1 MLSRKYRV
9 PKTVFALPQKKTVYR
24 NGYFIVKTAP
34 NAKTY
39 DRIAVV
45 VSKNISKTAVKRNK
59 IKRIV
64 SKCMEKA
71 LQNKKEGKDL
81 IIIAEK
87 KAKDANEK
95 IISEEIEKIIEVI
108 N

>member
-1 MLSRKYRV
+1 
-9 PKTVFALPQKKTVYR
+9 
-24 NGYFIVKTAP
+24 
-34 NAKTY
+34 
-39 DRIAVV
+39 
-45 VSKNISKTAVKRNK
+45 
-59 IKRIV
+59 
-64 SKCMEKA
+64 MEKA